1 MLQIVKGG
9 EKLKRKH
16 LIKFRIDL
24 GLKSKDMAE
33 KLGVSRVHYSNIENG
48 KVDPSFKFVEKF
60 GNIFKGQY
68 DDFWELF
75 KKIE

>member
-9 EKLKRKH
+9 DKLKRKH

-48 KVDPSFKFVEKF
+48 KVDPTFGFLEKF
-60 GNIFKGQY
+60 ELLFRDYCY
-68 DDFWELF
+68 DIWEIF